1 MAAKAGDD
9 NTGSRKWKPCARK
22 RGESGG
28 ESTLGLEHRRNQ
40 VFDAAQLSLQDI
52 HNTETNTCENVSH
65 GGSKKND
72 VQSWDELLNDSG
84 FLLGLSIYW
93 NCHDLV
99 ISQPIPGMN

>member
-9 NTGSRKWKPCARK
+9 NNGSRKWKPCARK

-65 GGSKKND
+65 GGSKKMMSN
-72 VQSWDELLNDSG
+72 
-84 FLLGLSIYW
+84 
-93 NCHDLV
+93 
-99 ISQPIPGMN
+99 PGMSCWMTVVFYWVWASTETVMIL